1 MTPHKTHILFL
12 DTNDAMGGV
21 VQVHLNLL
29 RTLNRQKLRVTLA
42 CHPRGMVI
50 DKFRGVRQLHPLP
63 VNAGT
68 KSSRHCQSRLS
79 PIYDLVSI
87 GLLSAAVL
95 KLLRYCR
102 RYRVDVIYTS
112 DKKRSVLVSYFLSC
126 LTGLPVIYHCH
137 SVYVDYKINRWLL
150 RNAAAV
156 IANSNAV
163 KADFIR
169 QGGSQMHA
177 ITVIHNGLDEQL
189 YSPASNST
197 LRGDLGVDA
206 DHVLIGVTARLAP
219 EKGQDVFL
227 KAAARVVEQTK
238 KVRFIIV
245 GDTSIYSDN
254 ANYVEYLHSLVQ
266 RLRLQNH
273 VIFTGFRQD
282 MVNVYRGL
290 DVVVDPAW
298 LEPFGMVVIEPMACG
313 RVVVGT
319 DKGGIPEIIR
329 HGENGFL
336 FPPGDE
342 QALAQVLLYILNNR
356 RECCL
361 RLAKS
366 ARQTVLERF
375 TIARQ
380 TQQLEEILL
389 DIAQGNEA

>member
-1 MTPHKTHILFL
+1 MLPHKPHILFL

-50 DKFRGVRQLHPLP
+50 DKFRAVPQLHSLP

-68 KSSRHCQSRLS
+68 KSSRHCKSRLS

-95 KLLRYCR
+95 RLFRYCR
-102 RYRVDVIYTS
+102 RYKVDVIYTS

-137 SVYVDYKINRWLL
+137 SVYVDYKINRRLL
-150 RNAAAV
+150 RKAAAV

-163 KADFIR
+163 KEDFIR
-169 QGGSQMHA
+169 QVGPQMHT
-177 ITVIHNGLDEQL
+177 IKVIHNGLDEQL
-189 YSPASNST
+189 YSPGQNST
-197 LRGDLGVDA
+197 LRGDLGVAA

-342 QALAQVLLYILNNR
+342 QALAQVLMSILNNR
-356 RECCL
+356 RECCS

-389 DIAQGNEA
+389 DIAQGNKA